1 MKVLSLKFSRACNSY
16 EDWALPQ
23 RYSAERLK
31 RIEDIKGS
39 VLDVGCGTGL
49 MSQGLQEV
57 MGVDIAMGMARVY
70 KERFGKVVLGD
81 AHNLPFKDKSFDC
94 VVSNFALHWTDL
106 NKSLPEAL
114 RVCKRLFLCALPV
127 EGSLPQTGFPFP
139 KVEEI
144 RHILESTATINSF
157 FVEDLLIP
165 FQGWD
170 LVRFFHYTGSSYNPL
185 FKGGIISKRRLESMI
200 KTIDKPLF
208 RVLFFSC
215 EVKG

>member
-81 AHNLPFKDKSFDC
+81 AHNLTFKD
-94 VVSNFALHWTDL
+94 
-106 NKSLPEAL
+106 
-114 RVCKRLFLCALPV
+114 
-127 EGSLPQTGFPFP
+127 
-139 KVEEI
+139 
-144 RHILESTATINSF
+144 
-157 FVEDLLIP
+157 
-165 FQGWD
+165 
-170 LVRFFHYTGSSYNPL
+170 
-185 FKGGIISKRRLESMI
+185 
-200 KTIDKPLF
+200 
-208 RVLFFSC
+208 
-215 EVKG
+215 